1 MYEKLRPVGSQPA
14 RLYGLAKVHKQDTP
28 VRPVLS
34 IPGSAYHNVATQ
46 VAKWLSFVP
55 ECQINILQ
63 KTICDTLSSVKLDKD
78 EVLVSFDV
86 SSLYT
91 NVPVMEAINVCAD
104 LLFSKMD
111 LPVDKET
118 FITLAKIAS
127 CDVIMST
134 HDGYYRQVDGLAM
147 GSPPAAHLANGWLSQ
162 FDDRIKGDAKV
173 YFRYMDDIF
182 RNIKK
187 NKIESKL
194 KEINSYHPSLKFT
207 CEIECDGCLPF
218 LDMKVTNN
226 IGMLFST
233 WYCKP
238 TDTGLVM
245 NFHALAPKKY
255 KRAVIAGFVHRIYR
269 ACSSWELFH
278 ESIERAKVIL
288 RQNQYPSVFYE
299 KIIHDTLTRIV
310 EKTVKEREEMND
322 PFLPFLQYGG
332 KCSESYARD
341 ILKTGVSV
349 RVIFTLRKVRTVMP
363 SLKEPI
369 EKPMKSCV
377 VYKISCPRCNA
388 CYVGQTRR
396 HLQTQF
402 HEHLNR
408 KGPVKEHVANCDID
422 LSFDDVDILGSTPHG
437 EFYLLTLEAL
447 WIREIKPSINTKDE
461 FRSRE
466 LTIKI

>member
-55 ECQINILQ
+55 ECQINTST
-63 KTICDTLSSVKLDKD
+63 KTVCDTLSSVKLDKD

-147 GSPPAAHLANGWLSQ
+147 GSPPAPHLANGWLSQ

-218 LDMKVTNN
+218 LDMKVINN
-226 IGMLFST
+226 NGTLSST

-255 KRAVIAGFVHRIYR
+255 KRAVIAGFVHRIYC
-269 ACSSWELFH
+269 ACSS
-278 ESIERAKVIL
+278 
-288 RQNQYPSVFYE
+288 
-299 KIIHDTLTRIV
+299 
-310 EKTVKEREEMND
+310 
-322 PFLPFLQYGG
+322 
-332 KCSESYARD
+332 
-341 ILKTGVSV
+341 
-349 RVIFTLRKVRTVMP
+349 
-363 SLKEPI
+363 
-369 EKPMKSCV
+369 
-377 VYKISCPRCNA
+377 
-388 CYVGQTRR
+388 
-396 HLQTQF
+396 
-402 HEHLNR
+402 
-408 KGPVKEHVANCDID
+408 
-422 LSFDDVDILGSTPHG
+422 
-437 EFYLLTLEAL
+437 
-447 WIREIKPSINTKDE
+447 
-461 FRSRE
+461 
-466 LTIKI
+466 